1 MKIWKTQF
9 EYTVIERGS
18 VVAGESSR
26 VGNRL
31 GKGKKGT
38 FGGVREMFCLDCDE
52 GYTGVYICQ
61 SLLNSTVRICAL
73 NYMYI
78 TYQ

>member
-9 EYTVIERGS
+9 EYAVIERGS

-31 GKGKKGT
+31 GKGKKGS
-38 FGGVREMFCLDCDE
+38 FGGIREMFCVLIVMKA
-52 GYTGVYICQ
+52 TQVYMF
-61 SLLNSTVRICAL
+61 VKV
-73 NYMYI
+73 Y
-78 TYQ
+78 